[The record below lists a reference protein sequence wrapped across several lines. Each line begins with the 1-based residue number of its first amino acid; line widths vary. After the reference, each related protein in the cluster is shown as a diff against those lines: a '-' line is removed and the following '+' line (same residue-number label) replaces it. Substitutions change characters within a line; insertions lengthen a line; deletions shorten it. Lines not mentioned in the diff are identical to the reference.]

1 MLLQESRGGKKVN
14 ITKIKKFS
22 IQYFIP
28 ILFFAISLIGF
39 FISGLSVKIVLND
52 LIERIGRNL
61 FLVLALLIPV
71 LAGMGINFA
80 LVVGAMVGQ
89 IALIIV
95 IAFHIGGI
103 GGIFLSIF
111 LSIPLSVIC
120 GTAVGIL
127 LNKAKGKE
135 MVTSLVIGYFVTGI
149 YQLIC
154 LSMPVNNQL
163 IAVEEGIGIK
173 STIDLKSV
181 QYALDYFPVQ
191 LRVLGIKIPILPIL
205 FCVIFGFL
213 LVYFKHTKLGYH
225 MKVVGLDQKTAQAIG
240 MPIDKIR
247 LIAIIAS
254 TVFAS
259 WGQIISL
266 QNIGTLST
274 YGSHEQVSIYSAAAL
289 LVGGAT
295 IKKATVKNA
304 VLGTILFYCLF
315 IVAPKAGANLFS
327 DPQIGEFF
335 RVFIAYGVIA
345 FALVFYQKKEEN
357 NAEG

>member
-1 MLLQESRGGKKVN
+1 MNL
-14 ITKIKKFS
+14 IKIKSFFKE
-22 IQYFIP
+22 YFIT
-28 ILFFAISLIGF
+28 ILFFGISLAGF
-39 FISGLSVKIVLND
+39 FLSGLSGKAVLSD

-80 LVVGAMVGQ
+80 LIVGAMVGQ
-89 IALIIV
+89 IALIVV
-95 IAFHIGGI
+95 IAFEIGGMS
-103 GGIFLSIF
+103 GIFLSLF
-111 LSIPLSVIC
+111 FSVPLAVIC
-120 GTAVGIL
+120 GIGIGML

-135 MVTSLVIGYFVTGI
+135 MVTSLVAGYFVSGI

-154 LSMPVNNQL
+154 LSMPVKNQL
-163 IAVEEGIGIK
+163 IAVNQGIGIK
-173 STIDLKSV
+173 STIDLKII

-191 LRVLGIKIPILPIL
+191 FRLFGIKIPVLPIIFCILLGTFL
-205 FCVIFGFL
+205 F
-213 LVYFKHTKLGYH
+213 YFKNIKLGHH
-225 MKVVGLDQKTAQAIG
+225 MQIVGLDSKTAQAMGISV
-240 MPIDKIR
+240 DKIR
-247 LIAIIAS
+247 ICAVIFS
-254 TVFAS
+254 TIFAA

-295 IKKATVKNA
+295 IKKASVKNA

-327 DPQIGEFF
+327 DAQIGEFF

-345 FALVFYQKKEEN
+345 FALVFYQKKEERQI
-357 NAEG
+357 